1 MRFSIIGE
9 GSTDFRV
16 LKTILESFFV
26 DSEINSL
33 VPVLDEKKKKTA
45 KDEHGSWTKIP
56 EYLKSNFLEDALVNT
71 DYLVIQI
78 DTDVCE
84 EPGFDVS
91 PKVLA
96 DSNQED
102 FYNLVQAKLI
112 EWIDSFEPDT
122 YNYYQEKFIFA
133 IAIHSLECWLIA
145 YYCKSSELK
154 IKRIKNGFNHLQRAL
169 ERDKKIHLA
178 EPKDPAVYE
187 ELAIPFRKRKHHAQA
202 RTYSYSLNRFMC
214 QLEEIESK
222 MV

>member
-33 VPVLDEKKKKTA
+33 VPVLDASTLKTA

-84 EPGFDVS
+84 EPGFDVG

-169 ERDKKIHLA
+169 ERDKKIHLS
-178 EPKDPAVYE
+178 EPKDPVVYE

>member
-33 VPVLDEKKKKTA
+33 VPVLDASTLKTA

-84 EPGFDVS
+84 EPGFDVG

-96 DSNQED
+96 DTNEED

-122 YNYYQEKFIFA
+122 YNYYQEKFIFS

-145 YYCKSSELK
+145 YYCKNSELK

-169 ERDKKIHLA
+169 ERDKKIHLS
-178 EPKDPAVYE
+178 ESKDPAVYE

-202 RTYSYSLNRFMC
+202 RAYSYSLNRFMC

-222 MV
+222 IL

>member
-33 VPVLDEKKKKTA
+33 VPVLDVSTLKTA

-169 ERDKKIHLA
+169 ERDKKS
-178 EPKDPAVYE
+178 
-187 ELAIPFRKRKHHAQA
+187 
-202 RTYSYSLNRFMC
+202 T
-214 QLEEIESK
+214 
-222 MV
+222 

>member
-33 VPVLDEKKKKTA
+33 VPVLDVSTLKTA

-71 DYLVIQI
+71 DYFVIQI

-187 ELAIPFRKRKHHAQA
+187 EVAIPFRKRKHHAQA